1 MTSSSSDRTWIRP
14 LHDALLLQERHCLA
28 RGGGPRRSGR
38 RAGAL
43 PTAGP
48 GQARADVVAD
58 HGGKLRVQRVRVVV
72 AEARVKDITG
82 QKQGRRTREIKV
94 TAAPVSWFSA
104 CAATG

>member
-1 MTSSSSDRTWIRP
+1 MTSSSSSDRTWTRP
-14 LHDALLLQERHCLA
+14 LHDALLLQEHQCLA
-28 RGGGPRRSGR
+28 RGGARHAV
-38 RAGAL
+38 AGGEL
-43 PTAGP
+43 ELCRQPGP

-94 TAAPVSWFSA
+94 AAAPMSWFSA
-104 CAATG
+104 YA